1 MSQENVE
8 IVRRVLE
15 ANRSEGLDALEE
27 LLPFADP
34 NCEYTSIVAGVEP
47 KVYRGRDGLRRYH
60 SDLAEAFD
68 EWRNEVEEVFDLTPD
83 TVYATIRSRVVGKG
97 SGVAVEAQLAVIF
110 VFSGGKIVRGGT
122 YPSREA
128 ALEAAG
134 LRE

>member
-1 MSQENVE
+1 MSENVE
-8 IVRRVLE
+8 IARRVLE
-15 ANRSEGLDALEE
+15 GNRSDAALEE

-34 NCEYTSIVAGVEP
+34 NCEYTSIVAWVEP
-47 KVYRGRDGLRRYH
+47 KVYRGHDGMRRYRR
-60 SDLAEAFD
+60 DLAEAFD

-97 SGVAVEAQLAVIF
+97 SGAAVEARLAVIF
-110 VFSGGKIVRGGT
+110 VFSEGKIVRGGT

-134 LRE
+134 LS